1 MKPCVRFAPSPT
13 GDPHLGFART
23 ALFNFLFARNKG
35 GQFLLRIEDTDLER
49 SKKQYIDQ
57 IIDALEWLG
66 LNWDLEVFYQS
77 KRTSNYKKYL
87 QNLLEQGKAY
97 RCFADKAELQ
107 KIRRQTGSYKYNG
120 LWRNRSDDEIKER
133 LNEGKPYTLRLK
145 TPVDGSVQFKDMI
158 YGDIIVS
165 NSEIDDFIIA
175 RSDGSP
181 VYNFTNVIDDLD
193 MGITHVIRGED
204 HISNTPKQIQ
214 IYKALRMDIPEF
226 AHLPMILGEDK
237 KRLSKRH
244 GATSVLAYRDKGY
257 QPEALINYLALLG
270 WNPGTEEELMNLDQ
284 LISKFKF
291 SRVQKKSAVFDP
303 QKLEWISSKY
313 ILKEDSNIILRLI
326 REINP
331 KWGLNKDDL
340 YCKKVI
346 NIMRSRCKFIP
357 EFISNSEYF
366 FSDPKISSLNKHENI
381 LKDLKKVITTETIEL
396 FDSIETWDKRSIEQ
410 IFNKFLDK
418 TSFSFGK
425 VMRLMRLSISG
436 RLNGPS
442 LFEIM
447 EILGKTSSIRRLKST
462 VI

>member
-1 MKPCVRFAPSPT
+1 MKPRVRFAPSPT
-13 GDPHLGFART
+13 GEPHLGFART

-57 IIDALEWLG
+57 ILDALEWLG
-66 LNWDLEVFYQS
+66 FNWDLEVFYQS

-87 QNLLEQGKAY
+87 QKLLDQGKAY

-107 KIRRQTGSYKYNG
+107 KIRRQTGSYNYNG
-120 LWRNRSDDEIKER
+120 LWRNRSDDEIKEQ

-158 YGDIIVS
+158 YGDIIVL

-270 WNPGTEEELMNLDQ
+270 WNPGTKEELMNLDQ

-331 KWGLNKDDL
+331 NWGLNKDDF

-346 NIMRSRCKFIP
+346 NIMRSRC
-357 EFISNSEYF
+357 
-366 FSDPKISSLNKHENI
+366 
-381 LKDLKKVITTETIEL
+381 
-396 FDSIETWDKRSIEQ
+396 
-410 IFNKFLDK
+410 
-418 TSFSFGK
+418 
-425 VMRLMRLSISG
+425 
-436 RLNGPS
+436 
-442 LFEIM
+442 
-447 EILGKTSSIRRLKST
+447 
-462 VI
+462 